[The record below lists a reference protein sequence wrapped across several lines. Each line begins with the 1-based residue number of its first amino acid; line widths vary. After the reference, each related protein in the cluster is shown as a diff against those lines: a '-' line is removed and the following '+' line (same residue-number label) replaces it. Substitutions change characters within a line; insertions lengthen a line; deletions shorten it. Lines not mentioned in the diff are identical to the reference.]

1 MKKVK
6 KLAVVTV
13 LGLGL
18 MSRSVMAETEIV
30 WWHSMDGALNDWV
43 NDLAAEFNE
52 RQTAYKVV
60 PVFKGNYE
68 QSMTAG
74 VAAYRAGEAPDILQ
88 VFEVGTASMIYAD
101 GVTKSVTEIMKE
113 NDIPFDIDAYI
124 PAVASYYT
132 APTGELLSLPFNSS
146 TTVMYYNKD
155 AFSKAGLDPENAPKT
170 WEDIRVAT
178 EALKASGSSC
188 PMTTTWMGWTQ
199 LESFSSWH
207 NTPVATQNN
216 GFDGLGVEL
225 LMNKPLQVRHMNN
238 LSDMAK
244 DGLFVYKGRADA
256 GSPAFISGEC
266 AIMFGSSGSYGTI
279 ARDAKFKFGESTLP
293 YYADVE
299 GAPQNT
305 VIGGASLWV
314 MSGKPAENYKGV
326 AEFFEYI
333 SQPEVQSKSH
343 MRTGYLP
350 VTKEAFEL
358 TEKAGFYDE
367 NPGADVPV
375 EQMIRKATD
384 NTRGIRLGNMLQIRS
399 IIDEET
405 ESIWTGDKTAEE
417 ALDNVVE
424 RGNKLLERFE
434 RVNSK

>member
-1 MKKVK
+1 MNNMK
-6 KLAVVTV
+6 KLAAATI
-13 LGLGL
+13 LG
-18 MSRSVMAETEIV
+18 MSFMGASAMAQTEIV

-43 NDLAAEFNE
+43 NDLASEFNE
-52 RQTAYKVV
+52 SQTDYKVV

-74 VAAYRAGEAPDILQ
+74 VAAYRAGAAPDILQ
-88 VFEVGTASMIYAD
+88 VFEVGTASMFYAD
-101 GVTKSVTEIMKE
+101 GVTKSVSEIME
-113 NDIPFDIDAYI
+113 ESGTPLDLNDYI

-132 APTGELLSLPFNSS
+132 SPNGQLLSLPFNSS
-146 TTVMYYNKD
+146 TTVLYYNKD
-155 AFSKAGLDPENAPKT
+155 AFEKAGLDPNKPPKT
-170 WEDIRVAT
+170 WEEMRVVT

-207 NTPVATQNN
+207 NKPVATKNN
-216 GFDGLGVEL
+216 GFDGLDVEL
-225 LMNKPLQVRHMNN
+225 LLNEPLQVRHMTN

-244 DGLFVYKGRADA
+244 EGLFVYKGRADA

-266 AIMFGSSGSYGTI
+266 AIMMGSSGTYGTI
-279 ARDAKFKFGESTLP
+279 QRDAKFAFGESTLP

-314 MSGKPAENYKGV
+314 MNGKPADNYKGV
-326 AEFFEYI
+326 AKFFEYI
-333 SQPEVQSKSH
+333 SQPEVQAASH

-350 VTKEAFEL
+350 VTKEAFEI
-358 TEKAGFYDE
+358 TEASGFYE
-367 NPGADVPV
+367 KNPGADVPV
-375 EQMIRKATD
+375 EQMIRQATD

-405 ESIWTGDKTAEE
+405 ETIWTGEKTPQE
-417 ALDNVVE
+417 ALDSAVN
-424 RGNKLLERFE
+424 RGNDLLDRFE
-434 RVNSK
+434 RVSSK